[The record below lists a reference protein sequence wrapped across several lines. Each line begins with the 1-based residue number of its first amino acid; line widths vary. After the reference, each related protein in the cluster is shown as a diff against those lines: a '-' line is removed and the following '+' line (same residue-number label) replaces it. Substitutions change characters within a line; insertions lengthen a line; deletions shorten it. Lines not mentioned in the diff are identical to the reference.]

1 MIFLAAL
8 VPWLVRAG
16 RGRERHAL
24 AFLGVRPRR
33 LTGHADKKVG
43 QAFRPDVA
51 LESGRKPD
59 LHDNHM
65 TASTSTTSSP
75 AAVAPR
81 SSGSAAPPLL
91 DPEFLHKLEQLELVS
106 RRIFVGRMK
115 GERKSKRRGSS
126 VEFAEHRNYT
136 FGDDLRHIDWN
147 VYGRLDKLFLKLFLE
162 EEDLHVYTLL
172 DTSLSMDFGNP
183 TKLRY
188 GKQVAAA
195 LSFIGLVN
203 HDRVLVDTFS
213 ARLDQGLH
221 GIRGRSQMW
230 RVVQY
235 LDQLEATG
243 QSNLTAA
250 AREFAIRHA
259 GKGVVVVISDFL
271 DKHGYQD
278 ALRYLLAR
286 NMDIFVIHILSQ
298 EEVEPEL
305 VGDLRL
311 VDCEDDEIAEITIS
325 APLLK
330 RYKDNLNAFVGGLK
344 EWCTQRGITY
354 IFTNNQ
360 FPFDKLILNYL
371 RQRGLVK

>member
-1 MIFLAAL
+1 MK
-8 VPWLVRAG
+8 
-16 RGRERHAL
+16 
-24 AFLGVRPRR
+24 
-33 LTGHADKKVG
+33 T
-43 QAFRPDVA
+43 
-51 LESGRKPD
+51 
-59 LHDNHM
+59 NT
-65 TASTSTTSSP
+65 TAPAPTTSSP
-75 AAVAPR
+75 AAAAAPR
-81 SSGSAAPPLL
+81 ASTSDSAPLL

-172 DTSLSMDFGNP
+172 DTSLSMDFGTP

-195 LSFIGLVN
+195 LAFIGLVN
-203 HDRVLVDTFS
+203 HDRVLMDTFS

-235 LDQLEATG
+235 LDHLDATG

-298 EEVEPEL
+298 EEVNPEL

-311 VDCEDDEIAEITIS
+311 VDCEDDDVAEITIS

>member
-1 MIFLAAL
+1 MASSASPSAIS
-8 VPWLVRAG
+8 AG
-16 RGRERHAL
+16 PSRMA
-24 AFLGVRPRR
+24 
-33 LTGHADKKVG
+33 
-43 QAFRPDVA
+43 
-51 LESGRKPD
+51 
-59 LHDNHM
+59 
-65 TASTSTTSSP
+65 
-75 AAVAPR
+75 
-81 SSGSAAPPLL
+81 GSAASPLL

-172 DTSLSMDFGNP
+172 DTSLSMDFGSP

-203 HDRVLVDTFS
+203 HDRVLMDTFS

-235 LDQLEATG
+235 LEHLEATG

-286 NMDIFVIHILSQ
+286 NMDIFVIHIMSQ

-311 VDCEDDEIAEITIS
+311 VDCEDDETAEITIS

-354 IFTNNQ
+354 IFTTNQ

>member
-1 MIFLAAL
+1 
-8 VPWLVRAG
+8 
-16 RGRERHAL
+16 
-24 AFLGVRPRR
+24 
-33 LTGHADKKVG
+33 
-43 QAFRPDVA
+43 
-51 LESGRKPD
+51 
-59 LHDNHM
+59 
-65 TASTSTTSSP
+65 
-75 AAVAPR
+75 
-81 SSGSAAPPLL
+81 
-91 DPEFLHKLEQLELVS
+91 
-106 RRIFVGRMK
+106 
-115 GERKSKRRGSS
+115 
-126 VEFAEHRNYT
+126 
-136 FGDDLRHIDWN
+136 
-147 VYGRLDKLFLKLFLE
+147 
-162 EEDLHVYTLL
+162 
-172 DTSLSMDFGNP
+172 
-183 TKLRY
+183 
-188 GKQVAAA
+188 
-195 LSFIGLVN
+195 VN

-235 LDQLEATG
+235 LDHLEATG

-250 AREFAIRHA
+250 AREFAIRHV

-311 VDCEDDEIAEITIS
+311 VDCEDDETAEITIS

-360 FPFDKLILNYL
+360 FPFDKLVLNYL

>member
-1 MIFLAAL
+1 MAISAN
-8 VPWLVRAG
+8 P
-16 RGRERHAL
+16 
-24 AFLGVRPRR
+24 
-33 LTGHADKKVG
+33 
-43 QAFRPDVA
+43 
-51 LESGRKPD
+51 
-59 LHDNHM
+59 
-65 TASTSTTSSP
+65 P
-75 AAVAPR
+75 APATPAPR
-81 SSGSAAPPLL
+81 AAASGDPPLL

-172 DTSLSMDFGNP
+172 DTSMSMDFGTP
-183 TKLRY
+183 SKLRY

-195 LSFIGLVN
+195 LAFIGLVN
-203 HDRVLVDTFS
+203 HDRILLDTFS
-213 ARLDQGLH
+213 ARLDQGLR

-235 LDQLEATG
+235 LDRLEPTG
-243 QSNLTAA
+243 SSDLTAS

-271 DKHGYQD
+271 DKRGYQE

-311 VDCEDDEIAEITIS
+311 VDCEDDDTAEITVS

-354 IFTNNQ
+354 IFTTNQ